1 MDLQKAKPPQLS
13 EGICVQSLFGKKSPP
28 SQESGFKVSS
38 LASIYEY
45 LETLIRG
52 GVSKECVC
60 SPREWKNTKSI
71 CLIAGQRRWEA
82 KLGRKP
88 GQKERVR
95 GCLPEEGHGFDKL
108 WRIHFQASALPNL
121 LERERASGSEDKKFK
136 RKREMKQQQRSYFFF
151 HSIVAANEAL
161 WGKSRHVPKNK

>member
-13 EGICVQSLFGKKSPP
+13 EGICVQSLFGKKTPP
-28 SQESGFKVSS
+28 TQESGFKVSS
-38 LASIYEY
+38 WVGIYEY

-52 GVSKECVC
+52 GISKECVC

-71 CLIAGQRRWEA
+71 FLIAGQRRWEA

-95 GCLPEEGHGFDKL
+95 GCLTEEVHGFDKL

-121 LERERASGSEDKKFK
+121 LEWKGLLAQKIENSKGN
-136 RKREMKQQQRSYFFF
+136 MKWKQRSHFFF
-151 HSIVAANEAL
+151 HSIVASNEAL
-161 WGKSRHVPKNK
+161 WGKPRNVPKNK